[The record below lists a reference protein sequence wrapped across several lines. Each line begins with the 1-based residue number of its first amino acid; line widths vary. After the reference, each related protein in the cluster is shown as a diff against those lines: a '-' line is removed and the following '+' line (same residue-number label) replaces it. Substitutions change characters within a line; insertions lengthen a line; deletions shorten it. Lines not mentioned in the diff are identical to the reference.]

1 MAEGHRAGAS
11 GPIRE
16 PAAAKLN
23 LFLRVVGR
31 REDGYHEV
39 ETFIQPVTLADGVEV
54 GLSPSLSLTVVG
66 PGADSIPR
74 GDDNLMIR
82 AARALA
88 EEAGI
93 EPRAR
98 LLLAKNVPTA
108 GGLGG
113 GSADAAATLRALN
126 DLWALGL
133 PRERLLEIAAG
144 LGMDVPALV
153 YDGPVMARGRGDVVE
168 AIDIPQTWWVLV
180 PLDLHVATADAYA
193 WWDEDGGTSGPD
205 HAPIQEA
212 LAKGDLRTAGP
223 LLYNDLEP
231 HVVRRNPQVGRAK
244 QRLLAFG
251 ALGAVM
257 SGSGPTVAALC
268 SGPRQAE
275 DLAVETGGL
284 VAASIHGA

>member
-1 MAEGHRAGAS
+1 MAERGAS
-11 GPIRE
+11 GVPGPIRE

-39 ETFIQPVTLADGVEV
+39 ETLIQPVTLADGVEV
-54 GLSPSLSLTVVG
+54 AASPGLALTIVG

-74 GDDNLMIR
+74 ADDNLMLR
-82 AARALA
+82 AAKGLA

-98 LLLAKNVPTA
+98 LLLAKNVPIA

-126 DLWALGL
+126 DLWGLGL
-133 PRERLLEIAAG
+133 PKERLLEIAAG

-153 YDGPVMARGRGDVVE
+153 YEGPVVAGGRGDLVE
-168 AIDIPQTWWVLV
+168 PIEIPQTWWVLV

-193 WWDEDGGTSGPD
+193 WWDEDGGATGPD
-205 HAPIQEA
+205 PAPIVEA
-212 LAKGDLRTAGP
+212 LRDGNLERAGP

-231 HVVRRNPQVGRAK
+231 HVVQRHPQVGRAK
-244 QRLLAFG
+244 QRLLSFG
-251 ALGAVM
+251 ALAAVM
-257 SGSGPTVAALC
+257 SGSGPTVAGLC
-268 SGPRQAE
+268 AGPRQAE

-284 VAASIHGA
+284 VAASIHGG